1 MANNV
6 KGSAATLRREAA
18 KAKLL
23 AHNTATE
30 SEREHLI
37 AMAAMLEREA
47 HAIEVELDRRR

>member
-23 AHNTATE
+23 AHNTDAE
-30 SEREHLI
+30 SEREHLV

-47 HAIEVELDRRR
+47 MAIEMELDRRR